1 MLACAWNVVKAGFW
15 GVFAYI
21 GRQTNA
27 TVTLSQPTAIGIR
40 TRQRGITEPDV
51 EERRQMLLARFSGV
65 SQSLYAVSTLSA
77 GFSALSWSAACA
89 ATSLA
94 TGILKA
100 LQLT

>member
-1 MLACAWNVVKAGFW
+1 
-15 GVFAYI
+15 
-21 GRQTNA
+21 
-27 TVTLSQPTAIGIR
+27 
-40 TRQRGITEPDV
+40 
-51 EERRQMLLARFSGV
+51 MLLARFSGV